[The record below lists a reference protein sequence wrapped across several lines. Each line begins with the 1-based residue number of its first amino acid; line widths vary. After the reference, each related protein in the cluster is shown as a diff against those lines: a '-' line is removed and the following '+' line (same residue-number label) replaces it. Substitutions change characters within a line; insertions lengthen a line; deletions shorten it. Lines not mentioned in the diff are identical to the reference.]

1 MKSTKPTTFLQA
13 LFAVSTLIV
22 MIIYGI
28 IIRPSVFNQT
38 ALPLEIIFLLSATI
52 VSAQLLY
59 LGYKW
64 SDIQESMIRKQVS
77 ALPAYYI
84 IFLIGVIIGTWMV
97 SGTIPMLVYLGIK
110 SINAQFFYLIAFI
123 APIIFSTLTGTSYG
137 SAATIGVVIMGVAL
151 TLEANV
157 AVTAGAIIGGAYF
170 GDKLSPLSDTTNL
183 AAIASDIDVYE
194 HVHSM
199 LYTTGPAA
207 IIAAT
212 IYTIVGF
219 VDPIT
224 TSSGTDALIKPTLE
238 ALEQG
243 FNFNIFLLLPPAIVL
258 AGSIARKPS
267 IPILVI
273 SSIVSGIL
281 AMVVQGFSLA
291 DVATSA
297 VNGFNVSM
305 LGDLQ
310 MPENVQVILNRG
322 GLYSL
327 IGPITISFMVF
338 SYIGAIDI
346 IEAMPTVIGK
356 VLGVV
361 KRRSTTILCTL
372 FSSALVNSLTSN
384 QYATSFIVAN
394 AFKSKFDELGIPRK
408 VLSRSL
414 EDTGT
419 MIESMTPWSSTTVFM
434 VATLGVSYAE
444 YAPWQLLSLLN
455 FIIAP
460 TLAIL
465 GIGCFYNTTNTTN
478 TNTK

>member
-1 MKSTKPTTFLQA
+1 MERQ
-13 LFAVSTLIV
+13 
-22 MIIYGI
+22 
-28 IIRPSVFNQT
+28 
-38 ALPLEIIFLLSATI
+38 
-52 VSAQLLY
+52 
-59 LGYKW
+59 
-64 SDIQESMIRKQVS
+64 QESMIRKQVS

-137 SAATIGVVIMGVAL
+137 SVATIGVVIMGVAL

-346 IEAMPTVIGK
+346 IEAMPIVIGK

-394 AFKSKFDELGIPRK
+394 AFKSKFDELG
-408 VLSRSL
+408 SL
-414 EDTGT
+414 ER
-419 MIESMTPWSSTTVFM
+419 
-434 VATLGVSYAE
+434 
-444 YAPWQLLSLLN
+444 
-455 FIIAP
+455 
-460 TLAIL
+460 
-465 GIGCFYNTTNTTN
+465 FYLVP
-478 TNTK
+478 